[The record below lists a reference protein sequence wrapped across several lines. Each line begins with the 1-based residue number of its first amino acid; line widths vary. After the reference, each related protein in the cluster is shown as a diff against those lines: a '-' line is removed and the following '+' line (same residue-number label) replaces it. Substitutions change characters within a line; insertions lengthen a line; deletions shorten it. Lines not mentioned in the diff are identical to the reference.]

1 MKHSRKK
8 GQRVAAEL
16 LCDIAQ
22 TYVDPDQQEQDAILA
37 NKKFRGSQ
45 KCQNTRGKI
54 PYVIGIHEVYG

>member
-37 NKKFRGSQ
+37 NKK
-45 KCQNTRGKI
+45 KLWAVKNVKI
-54 PYVIGIHEVYG
+54 LRARYHTL

>member
-16 LCDIAQ
+16 LRDIAQ

-37 NKKFRGSQ
+37 NKKNLGAV
-45 KCQNTRGKI
+45 KNVKI
-54 PYVIGIHEVYG
+54 LRARYHTL